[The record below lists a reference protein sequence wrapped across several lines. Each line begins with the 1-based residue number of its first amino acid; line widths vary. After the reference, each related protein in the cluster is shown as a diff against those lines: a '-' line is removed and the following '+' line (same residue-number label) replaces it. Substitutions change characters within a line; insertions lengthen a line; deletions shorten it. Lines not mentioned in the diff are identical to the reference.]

1 MDGNEEEGEIENVD
15 FGWIQNEVDDLQRQI
30 QNHFNENH
38 NQEFQQQNN
47 YPVQQILEIPRN
59 QNFQIANENE
69 GGILIYPE

>member
-1 MDGNEEEGEIENVD
+1 MDGNEEDGEIENVD

-30 QNHFNENH
+30 QNHFNENQ

-59 QNFQIANENE
+59 QNF
-69 GGILIYPE
+69 

>member
-30 QNHFNENH
+30 QNNFNENQ

-59 QNFQIANENE
+59 QNF
-69 GGILIYPE
+69 

>member
-30 QNHFNENH
+30 QNHFNENQ

-59 QNFQIANENE
+59 QNF
-69 GGILIYPE
+69 